1 METRLQEV
9 KQAIRTIENWP
20 KDGVSFKDIMPV
32 LQNADTFKKLIDCF
46 CERYQSMQ
54 LDAIVAIDARG
65 FLLGAPIAYNLGLG
79 LVLVRKKGKLPYT
92 TVSTKYELEYGEAE
106 VEIHTDALKA
116 GDRVIIVDDL
126 IATGGTMLASC
137 ELIKNLN
144 ANLLEVAAII
154 DLPELGGSQK
164 ITKQG
169 HNVFT
174 ICQF

>member
-1 METRLQEV
+1 METKLQEV

-32 LQNADTFKKLIDCF
+32 LQNAKTFKKLIDCF
-46 CERYQSMQ
+46 CERYQSMH

-79 LVLVRKKGKLPYT
+79 LVLVRKKGKLPYK

-116 GDRVIIVDDL
+116 EDRVIIVDDL

-137 ELIKNLN
+137 ELINNLD

-154 DLPELGGSQK
+154 DLPALGGSQK
-164 ITKQG
+164 IQEQG
-169 HNVFT
+169 NQVFT
-174 ICQF
+174 LCEF

>member
-1 METRLQEV
+1 METKLQEV

-20 KDGVSFKDIMPV
+20 KEGVSFKDIMPV

-46 CERYQSMQ
+46 CERYKTME

-79 LVLVRKKGKLPYT
+79 LVLVRKKGKLPYET
-92 TVSTKYELEYGEAE
+92 LSTKYELEYGEAE

-116 GDRVIIVDDL
+116 SDRVIIVDDL

-137 ELIKNLN
+137 ELINSLN

-154 DLPELGGSQK
+154 DLPELGGSEK
-164 ITKQG
+164 ITNKG
-169 HNVFT
+169 HKVFT
-174 ICQF
+174 ICRF